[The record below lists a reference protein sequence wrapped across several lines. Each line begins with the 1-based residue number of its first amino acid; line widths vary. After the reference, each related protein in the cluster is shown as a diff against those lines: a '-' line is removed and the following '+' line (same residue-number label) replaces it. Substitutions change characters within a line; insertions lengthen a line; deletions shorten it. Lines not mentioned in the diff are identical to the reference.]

1 MRDAVPSDQVAVEA
15 CVQAA
20 YQPYIERMSTPP
32 APMLA
37 DYRALIERGLVSVAT
52 IDGVVCGVIV
62 MWPEID
68 HFYVDNVAV
77 DESSRGCGLGR
88 MLLNDAE
95 RAAAAAGRQ
104 EIRLYTNAAMHENLG
119 YYPRRGYAETHR
131 ATNSGYE
138 RVYFSRRLAPAPN
151 PAVDNGVFRVTEYRF
166 APGATTGFHRH
177 AHDYVV
183 VPMTTGELEIVNA
196 EGTTRAS
203 LTSGSAYTRLAG
215 VEHDVRNPNS
225 FEFVFVEVE
234 RLRSNRCAPAAPSSA
249 GPRQPR

>member
-1 MRDAVPSDQVAVEA
+1 MRDAVLSDQVAVEA

-20 YQPYIERMSTPP
+20 YQPYVERMGTPP

-37 DYRALIERGLVSVAT
+37 DYRAVIERGVVRVAT

-77 DESSRGCGLGR
+77 GESSRESGLGR

-95 RAAAAAGRQ
+95 RAAIAAGRQ

-119 YYPRRGYAETHR
+119 YYPRRGYVETHR
-131 ATNSGYE
+131 ATDAGYD
-138 RVYFSRRLAPAPN
+138 RVYFARRLAPASN
-151 PAVDNGVFRVTEYRF
+151 PVVATVQVDNGVFRVTEFRF

-177 AHDYVV
+177 AYDYVV

-203 LTSGSAYTRLAG
+203 LTSGSAYTRQAG
-215 VEHDVRNPNS
+215 VEHDVRNPNP
-225 FEFVFVEVE
+225 FEFVFVEIE
-234 RLRSNRCAPAAPSSA
+234 CLA
-249 GPRQPR
+249 